1 MSDVL
6 GVRLPPNAG
15 PWGVGAGRLGSRL
28 RFRSTGRAWE
38 RKGSSG
44 GSSSHLLAQPER
56 HWALPSGWEIC
67 RWGPPRWGA
76 LRGSRLEAWLS
87 SPTKVLRKERN
98 AKCFPQEG
106 CKKGGEWAAQRG
118 IQGAVPS
125 ILLPARAVPHWRNW
139 SPVIHCTLQS
149 HSLSPSTM
157 LTMGVLGSPSNCRG
171 GHRKGSAEPPA
182 VLELG
187 KVQFLASWT
196 GGGGPGS
203 SQGSMW

>member
-87 SPTKVLRKERN
+87 SPTKVLGKERN
-98 AKCFPQEG
+98 PFPKRG
-106 CKKGGEWAAQRG
+106 VRKVSGLPRGASKGLSPQSSSRTELYLTGETGLPSFTAPFSPIRFPLQPCSPWGSWAAPPIVGVGTGKGQR
-118 IQGAVPS
+118 
-125 ILLPARAVPHWRNW
+125 
-139 SPVIHCTLQS
+139 S
-149 HSLSPSTM
+149 HRLSS
-157 LTMGVLGSPSNCRG
+157 
-171 GHRKGSAEPPA
+171 
-182 VLELG
+182 
-187 KVQFLASWT
+187 SWER
-196 GGGGPGS
+196 S
-203 SQGSMW
+203 SS